1 MIEVIATLQDPIQAA
16 ILHVPEVA
24 GAQVTQMMTQGISRV
39 TDSPKLDDYRR
50 PKTSKILV
58 GGEGRRVEMK

>member
-1 MIEVIATLQDPIQAA
+1 MIEVIATLQDPIRGA

-24 GAQVTQMMTQGISRV
+24 GAQVTQMTTQGISRV
-39 TDSPKLDDYRR
+39 TDSPKLDDCRR